1 MVNWVDVYGNISF
14 HFLEGK
20 DLFVCQKKDGLKP
33 IIIVWNYKG
42 KSRQKS
48 LNNHQQSTKK
58 REHGEHVKI

>member
-20 DLFVCQKKDGLKP
+20 DLFVGQKKGGLKP

-42 KSRQKS
+42 KSSYFIKKER
-48 LNNHQQSTKK
+48 NNAINKY
-58 REHGEHVKI
+58 